1 MNNKRKNNT
10 NRSLQ
15 KKNSFDRAYHTPKP
29 VRIAHESAKN
39 DKDIKEQMEV
49 N

>member
-15 KKNSFDRAYHTPKP
+15 KKVSINRPYHIPKEL
-29 VRIAHESAKN
+29 RKQLQDNKN
-39 DKDIKEQMEV
+39 DKDIRAGLSER
-49 N
+49 